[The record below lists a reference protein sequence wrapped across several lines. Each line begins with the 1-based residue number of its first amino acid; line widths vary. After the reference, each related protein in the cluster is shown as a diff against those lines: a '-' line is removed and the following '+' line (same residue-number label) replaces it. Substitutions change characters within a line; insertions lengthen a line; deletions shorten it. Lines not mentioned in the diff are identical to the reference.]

1 MSLFQNDLWLWNRIQ
16 LLCWINELE
25 IDPVICT
32 WEGIKK
38 LQVFGDS
45 KLVIDWFNRT
55 TLYHTDTP
63 YTISRGGRHIC
74 LGINLMTSYVQ
85 IFTGRET
92 PFLIS
97 YPRKGHSRF
106 RAHGWSTSTTWQNII
121 STTIVLL
128 QIIRH

>member
-1 MSLFQNDLWLWNRIQ
+1 MIYGFGIGSNYFAELMSLKLT
-16 LLCWINELE
+16 LLFALE
-25 IDPVICT
+25 K
-32 WEGIKK
+32 GYKK

-55 TLYHTDTP
+55 TLYHTGTP

-106 RAHGWSTSTTWQNII
+106 RAHG
-121 STTIVLL
+121 
-128 QIIRH
+128 